1 MNIKSVI
8 SVFLVL
14 FCFSFFSYA
23 GVGTQGHF
31 MASLTILPVGTSCG
45 VLNEGVACSNDA
57 KMWEESLKEKNKGFI
72 LSKENCQAY
81 RDGDFIIV
89 SY

>member
-1 MNIKSVI
+1 MSMKLVV
-8 SVFLVL
+8 SVFFVL
-14 FCFSFFSYA
+14 FCVPFFSYA
-23 GVGTQGHF
+23 GMGTQGHF

-57 KMWEESLKEKNKGFI
+57 KMWSESLKGKNKEFI

-81 RDGDFIIV
+81 RDGNFIIV

>member
-1 MNIKSVI
+1 MNIKSAI
-8 SVFLVL
+8 SLFLVL
-14 FCFSFFSYA
+14 FSFSFFSYA
-23 GVGTQGHF
+23 GMGAQGYF

-57 KMWEESLKEKNKGFI
+57 KMWSESLKGKNKGFI

-81 RDGDFIIV
+81 REGDFIIV